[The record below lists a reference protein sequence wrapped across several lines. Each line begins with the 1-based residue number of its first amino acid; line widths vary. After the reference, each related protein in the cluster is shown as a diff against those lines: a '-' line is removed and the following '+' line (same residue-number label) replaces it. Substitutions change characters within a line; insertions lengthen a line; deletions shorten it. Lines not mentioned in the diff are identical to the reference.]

1 MKNLKKITALV
12 LTLILAAGLMAGCG
26 GGNGGAAGDKG
37 QVYVYCFGDYFDPE
51 LEYEFEEATGYDVVI
66 DYFDTNEEL
75 YPVIKNNT
83 ARYDVI
89 CASDYMIAKLIDFD
103 TTTEE
108 VPSTKISIFLL
119 MIIPSFSISR

>member
-26 GGNGGAAGDKG
+26 GGDGKGGTAGDKG
-37 QVYVYCFGDYFDPE
+37 KVYVYCFGDYFDPE

-83 ARYDVI
+83 AQYDVI
-89 CASDYMIAKLIDFD
+89 CASDYMIAKLIDGG
-103 TTTEE
+103 
-108 VPSTKISIFLL
+108 LL
-119 MIIPSFSISR
+119 GEIN